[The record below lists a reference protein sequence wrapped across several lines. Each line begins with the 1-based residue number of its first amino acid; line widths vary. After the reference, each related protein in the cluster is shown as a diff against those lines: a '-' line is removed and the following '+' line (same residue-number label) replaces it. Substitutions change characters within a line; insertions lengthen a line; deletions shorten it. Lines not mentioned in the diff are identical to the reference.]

1 MPMPRFIF
9 KLQKAQINNTERRQK
24 KKSYLQINKDKN
36 YIQARKQ
43 WNEIF
48 KVFRKKNTNLEC
60 SIQ

>member
-48 KVFRKKNTNLEC
+48 KVFRKKKH
-60 SIQ
+60 